1 LNDVSALRI
10 SASQQTAG
18 QQRFFCCPGFSE
30 HSREFPTCGAAS
42 RLHVDASRYPFY
54 YFSAFLVFSSLFF
67 CSLFWL
73 LAARLIGARFVSPKF
88 KSISIFRAATSYLLS
103 AICACVGEPGG
114 FFSLSA
120 LSGCV

>member
-1 LNDVSALRI
+1 M
-10 SASQQTAG
+10 
-18 QQRFFCCPGFSE
+18 
-30 HSREFPTCGAAS
+30 
-42 RLHVDASRYPFY
+42 DASRYPFY

-103 AICACVGEPGG
+103 AICARVSGNRGG
-114 FFSLSA
+114 SSLSLRCLA
-120 LSGCV
+120 VSRRGRYLGFSMGLSCFEFVFERSFWFWF